1 MLDPALEI
9 PAAHAQAGEDRQ
21 NRADDD
27 PTIHAAPVGPAYL
40 VKPFDDKLLLDRIA
54 RLVNPPRASK
64 IETKMPIQP
73 LPQEIWGL

>member
-1 MLDPALEI
+1 MP
-9 PAAHAQAGEDRQ
+9 P
-21 NRADDD
+21 
-27 PTIHAAPVGPAYL
+27 PVGPAYL